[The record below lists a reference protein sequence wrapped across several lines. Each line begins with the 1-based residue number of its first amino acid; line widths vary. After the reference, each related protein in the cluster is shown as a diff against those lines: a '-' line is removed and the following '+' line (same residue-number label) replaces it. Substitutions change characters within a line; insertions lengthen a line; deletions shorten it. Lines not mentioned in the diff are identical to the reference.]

1 MSNLTNNTMEQII
14 KIAIADDHELFREGL
29 VRLIE
34 MKTSLKV
41 EFQAAN
47 GEEVIERLKTSTV
60 DVVLMDIDMPI
71 MGGIEATRKVCELYP
86 DTKIIA
92 LSMHGDREYYFEM
105 VAAGAK
111 GFLLKSSELQ
121 EVVAA
126 VENVCNG
133 GSYFS
138 QELLQMLVGQLR
150 PADGLSEEVE
160 TETLSARETEIL
172 IEVCRGLS
180 NQEIADKLFISKRTV
195 DKHRANILEKTGCRN
210 SANLVYYAIKN
221 KLIEL

>member
-1 MSNLTNNTMEQII
+1 MEQII

-47 GEEVIERLKTSTV
+47 GEEVIEWLKTSTV

-71 MGGIEATRKVCELYP
+71 MGGIEATRKVCEQYP

-121 EVVAA
+121 EVVSA

>member
-1 MSNLTNNTMEQII
+1 MERAITI
-14 KIAIADDHELFREGL
+14 GIADDHELFREGL
-29 VRLIE
+29 VRLLE
-34 MKTSLKV
+34 TKSDLKV
-41 EFQAAN
+41 EFQATN
-47 GEEVIERLKTSTV
+47 GAEVLEQLKNTPV
-60 DVVLMDIDMPI
+60 DIILMDIDMPV
-71 MGGIEATRKVCELYP
+71 MGGIEATQLITEQYPSTKV
-86 DTKIIA
+86 IA

-121 EVVAA
+121 EVVGAA
-126 VENVCNG
+126 SIVFNG

-138 QELLQMLVGQLR
+138 QDLLQMLVGQLR
-150 PADGLSEEVE
+150 PADGLEESES
-160 TETLSARETEIL
+160 ETLSTRETEIL

>member
-71 MGGIEATRKVCELYP
+71 MGGIEATRKVCEQYP

-121 EVVAA
+121 EVVSA

>member
-1 MSNLTNNTMEQII
+1 MEQII

-60 DVVLMDIDMPI
+60 DVVLMDIDMPV

-86 DTKIIA
+86 ATKIIA

-121 EVVAA
+121 EVVSA

-150 PADGLSEEVE
+150 PADGLSEEAE

>member
-1 MSNLTNNTMEQII
+1 MEQII

-71 MGGIEATRKVCELYP
+71 MGGIEATRKVCEQYP

-121 EVVAA
+121 EVVSA

>member
-1 MSNLTNNTMEQII
+1 MEQII

-60 DVVLMDIDMPI
+60 DVVLMDIDMPV

-86 DTKIIA
+86 ATKIIA

-150 PADGLSEEVE
+150 PADGLSEEAE

-180 NQEIADKLFISKRTV
+180 N
-195 DKHRANILEKTGCRN
+195 
-210 SANLVYYAIKN
+210 
-221 KLIEL
+221 

>member
-1 MSNLTNNTMEQII
+1 MEQII

-60 DVVLMDIDMPI
+60 DVVLMDIDMPV

-86 DTKIIA
+86 ATKIIA

-121 EVVAA
+121 EVVGA
-126 VENVCNG
+126 VESVCNG

-150 PADGLSEEVE
+150 PADGLSEEAE